1 MSRLISMRM
10 MVAQQSAG
18 ICLPAVVRAQDA
30 SSQDTSVAEA
40 ARRNREKKKKDADAA
55 KATRVIT
62 DDNLDRRNFTPGQ
75 EGVDVG
81 AAPKLETAPPSAAA
95 VAEQEA
101 DDKAAEQ
108 EAADQDAEIE
118 KLKLKIVN
126 AEKDLDLAQRQFA
139 LDQDSYLSN
148 PAYQN
153 DKAGKAKL
161 DGEKQQIADHQQD
174 VERLKTRLAALEELK
189 SKRKPARKKAAPA
202 AQTETPQTPT
212 GNPPSAPPQT

>member
-10 MVAQQSAG
+10 MVALLSAG
-18 ICLPAVVRAQDA
+18 ICLPAAVRAQDA
-30 SSQDTSVAEA
+30 ASQDTSVAEA
-40 ARRNREKKKKDADAA
+40 ARRNREKKKKDADAP

-81 AAPKLETAPPSAAA
+81 AAPKLETTPPSAAA

-108 EAADQDAEIE
+108 EAADQDAEIG
-118 KLKLKIVN
+118 KLKLKLVD
-126 AEKDLDLAQRQFA
+126 AQKDLDLAQRQFA
-139 LDQDSYLSN
+139 LDQDSYLTN
-148 PAYQN
+148 PGYK
-153 DKAGKAKL
+153 DDRAGKAKL
-161 DGEKQQIADHQQD
+161 DDEQQQISDKQQD

-189 SKRKPARKKAAPA
+189 SKRKPRQRKTAP
-202 AQTETPQTPT
+202 AQTESAPGTAPQTP
-212 GNPPSAPPQT
+212 PQA

>member
-1 MSRLISMRM
+1 MSRLNSMRM
-10 MVAQQSAG
+10 MVALLSAG
-18 ICLPAVVRAQDA
+18 LWLPAIAQAQDA
-30 SSQDTSVAEA
+30 SSQDISVAEA
-40 ARRNREKKKKDADAA
+40 ARRSREKKKKDADAA

-81 AAPKLETAPPSAAA
+81 ATPKLETGPSSAAA

-108 EAADQDAEIE
+108 EAADQDAEIG
-118 KLKLKIVN
+118 KLKLKLVD
-126 AEKDLDLAQRQFA
+126 AQKDLDLAQRQFA

-148 PAYQN
+148 PAYKN
-153 DKAGKAKL
+153 DRAGKAKL
-161 DGEKQQIADHQQD
+161 DDEKQQISDKQQD

-202 AQTETPQTPT
+202 QTESAPGTAPQ
-212 GNPPSAPPQT
+212 APPQA

>member
-1 MSRLISMRM
+1 MSRLNSMRM
-10 MVAQQSAG
+10 MVALLSAG
-18 ICLPAVVRAQDA
+18 ICLPAAVRAQDA

-40 ARRNREKKKKDADAA
+40 ARRNREKKKKDADAP

-81 AAPKLETAPPSAAA
+81 ATPKLETGPPSAAA

-108 EAADQDAEIE
+108 EAADQDAEIG
-118 KLKLKIVN
+118 KLKLKLVD
-126 AEKDLDLAQRQFA
+126 AQKDLDLAQRQFA

-153 DKAGKAKL
+153 DRAGKAKL
-161 DGEKQQIADHQQD
+161 DDEKQQISDKQQD

-189 SKRKPARKKAAPA
+189 SKRKPRRKKAAPA
-202 AQTETPQTPT
+202 AQTQSAPSTPPQTP
-212 GNPPSAPPQT
+212 PQA

>member
-1 MSRLISMRM
+1 MSRLISIGM
-10 MVAQQSAG
+10 MVALLSAG
-18 ICLPAVVRAQDA
+18 ICLPAAVRAQDA

-40 ARRNREKKKKDADAA
+40 ARRNREKKKKDADAP

-81 AAPKLETAPPSAAA
+81 ATPKLETTPPSAAA
-95 VAEQEA
+95 VAQQEA

-108 EAADQDAEIE
+108 EAADQDAEIG
-118 KLKLKIVN
+118 KLKLKIVD
-126 AEKDLDLAQRQFA
+126 AEKDLDLAKRQFA

-161 DGEKQQIADHQQD
+161 DDEKQQISDKQQD

-189 SKRKPARKKAAPA
+189 SKRKPRQKKTAP
-202 AQTETPQTPT
+202 AQTESAPGTPPQ
-212 GNPPSAPPQT
+212 APPQG